1 MTVTL
6 DEIKAYPPDTG
17 RALRLA
23 TALVLCVVPAA
34 AFGQVSVNCP
44 DDQCTHVV
52 SVYKGEGGLIAEA
65 DGADMVTFL
74 SSCDGVHIS
83 GELTPND
90 DGVVSM
96 LFDTD
101 NGLACDADDGSFE
114 LGPVKDGGWFWITDD
129 RNSAVGVLVD
139 MDVLDN
145 PTTEPTDAGMSVET
159 TAGKGAV
166 LLKEASTGRIG
177 ILQTILPE
185 METAQATTRKC
196 GYSGTGTAGDPFKR
210 VASEC
215 ALGDG
220 GTIVVLRSTD
230 PITGNTVRIM
240 DGDSV
245 TRPRGSG
252 AVQIVARLFGN
263 GSGHFRRARGDEDNV
278 PVYTGHLSALDLPG
292 AELSP
297 GVLGASYE
305 VRLSHGGPGPG
316 TSISADGD
324 GTGAAGGVSWS
335 LLSDAINTA
344 TISIEAH
351 SSWCS
356 ETSNHSATVVVTAYV
371 SLPLFRNFL
380 VPPVKVDGSGK
391 AASTTFRIVCP

>member
-1 MTVTL
+1 MTVTP

-23 TALVLCVVPAA
+23 AALVLCVVPAA

-74 SSCDGVHIS
+74 SSCGGVHIS

-101 NGLACDADDGSFE
+101 NGLACDADGGSFE

-220 GTIVVLRSTD
+220 GAILIATTTD
-230 PITGNTVRIM
+230 PITGETVRIP
-240 DGDSV
+240 DGGTV
-245 TRPRGSG
+245 TRPAGSG
-252 AVQIVARLFGN
+252 TIAVLVDVWGN
-263 GSGHFRRARGDEDNV
+263 GSGHFGSAFRHAAFGWPEV
-278 PVYTGHLSALDLPG
+278 GLSEG
-292 AELSP
+292 EIGLSGGTVIRNQTHFS
-297 GVLGASYE
+297 GVGWREKYGE
-305 VRLSHGGPGPG
+305 GPQPD
-316 TSISADGD
+316 TPR
-324 GTGAAGGVSWS
+324 GVSTPVNARYRQYDIS
-335 LLSDAINTA
+335 KHTASCDRDADPPV
-344 TISIEAH
+344 
-351 SSWCS
+351 
-356 ETSNHSATVVVTAYV
+356 NHPLKVTAQAFMSSSEQTQVTPPIVGEPV
-371 SLPLFRNFL
+371 S
-380 VPPVKVDGSGK
+380 GSSSLRV
-391 AASTTFRIVCP
+391 ATMSFTIVCPP